1 MIVTGPTS
9 LNVSWEPPVEKNI
22 NGILTNYTIEY
33 YITEEENSTH
43 DIIVASSG
51 TFTILLE
58 NLNNFTVYNVSVS
71 ANTVIGRGPITEM
84 TQRTA
89 ENGAFYNFYYYFP
102 ECAY

>member
-9 LNVSWEPPVEKNI
+9 LNVSWEPPVEMNI
-22 NGILTNYTIEY
+22 NGILTIYTIEY
-33 YITEEENSTH
+33 YIAEEENSTH
-43 DIIVASSG
+43 DIIVASSA

-84 TQRTA
+84 TQRTD
-89 ENGAFYNFYYYFP
+89 ENGAFY
-102 ECAY
+102 

>member
-9 LNVSWEPPVEKNI
+9 LNVSWEPPVEMNI

-51 TFTILLE
+51 TFTILQE

-84 TQRTA
+84 TQRTD
-89 ENGAFYNFYYYFP
+89 ENGAFCYYFP
-102 ECAY
+102 